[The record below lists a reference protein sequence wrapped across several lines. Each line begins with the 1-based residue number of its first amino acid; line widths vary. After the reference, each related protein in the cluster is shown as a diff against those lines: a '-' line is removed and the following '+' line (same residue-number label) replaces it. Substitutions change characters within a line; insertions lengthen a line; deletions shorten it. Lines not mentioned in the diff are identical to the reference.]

1 MKVRFEVTLH
11 SILSRQSLVHSP
23 MASTATASTKS
34 SLASAKALSDVALAV
49 AVLAMV
55 AMMIVPLPT
64 PVLDG
69 LLATNIAVGVLMLLV
84 ALRIRDGLS
93 FTAFPTILLITTL
106 YRLALNVS
114 STRLILLQADA
125 GDVIRS
131 FGDFVVRG
139 NYVVGA
145 IVFLILTLIQFI
157 VVAKGSERVAEV
169 GARFTLDAMPG
180 KQMSIDAE
188 LRSGAIDH
196 DEAQRRRQN
205 LQRESQFFGSMDGAM
220 KFVKGDAIAGII
232 ITLVNIGGGL
242 AVGIMMHDM
251 SLGDS
256 LKTYGLLTIGD
267 GLVSQIPALVISIS
281 AGLVVTRVAAEGDA
295 SLAEQIASQVFG
307 RPAVLRTGAAFCIA
321 LALVPGLPFFPF
333 VLIALVLLAASH
345 VLVAREREAQA
356 SQQEAPVS
364 LDIVPAV
371 EPWSIELGQNFDR
384 ESIVRLVE
392 TLQRESVRE
401 RGLPLPRPA
410 IRQRK
415 EGAPDKVEVRFREQ
429 LVRSDV
435 LPAGAGLV
443 FGSGVSAVGSSAQ
456 TWVDPW
462 TGLVGVWQSHALTG
476 TQGTIAKPVSRDAVL
491 ESLLRASLAKHAE
504 SFVTLP
510 SVQHLVDTL
519 RNRSEASVRYAMPKP
534 LSVPLLADVL
544 RRLVDEGVSIRPLD
558 EIIETLLTFVVTER
572 DPLNLTELVRSSQK
586 GAISHGLAEQGKLRC
601 HIVSPEIEDLVR
613 GGIKRT
619 PAGAFLSVSGPVAQD
634 ITQAVRAGLEL
645 RPGKRPPPLVT
656 QPDVRR
662 FVRKLLENQLPHL
675 PVLSYQELAPEMLVE
690 PISRIE
696 P

>member
-1 MKVRFEVTLH
+1 
-11 SILSRQSLVHSP
+11 
-23 MASTATASTKS
+23 MASTAAVQPSGRF
-34 SLASAKALSDVALAV
+34 AAAKTLSDVALAI

-69 LLATNIAVGVLMLLV
+69 LLATNIALGVLMLLV
-84 ALRIRDGLS
+84 ALRIRDGLA

-125 GDVIRS
+125 GEVIRS

-188 LRSGAIDH
+188 LRSGAIDQ
-196 DEAQRRRQN
+196 EQAQLRRRN
-205 LQRESQFFGSMDGAM
+205 LQRESEFFGSMDGAM

-232 ITLVNIGGGL
+232 ITLINIGGGL

-251 SLGDS
+251 SLGES
-256 LKTYGLLTIGD
+256 LRTYGLLTIGD

-281 AGLVVTRVAAEGDA
+281 AGLVVTRVSAEGDA

-307 RPAVLRTGAAFCIA
+307 RPAVLRTAAVFCIA
-321 LALVPGLPFFPF
+321 LAIVPGLPLLPF
-333 VLIALVLLAASH
+333 VFIALLLLAASQ
-345 VLVAREREAQA
+345 VLIAREREERAA
-356 SQQEAPVS
+356 RPATVTALDLVPEIEAWE
-364 LDIVPAV
+364 IAF
-371 EPWSIELGQNFDR
+371 GRNFDR
-384 ESIVRLVE
+384 DFLEKEVE
-392 TLQRESVRE
+392 TLRRRSILE
-401 RGLPLPRPA
+401 RGLPLPAPIVSKR
-410 IRQRK
+410 
-415 EGAPDKVEVRFREQ
+415 EELGADIFQISFREKP
-429 LVRSDV
+429 VRQV
-435 LPAGAGLV
+435 ELP
-443 FGSGVSAVGSSAQ
+443 SSAALAFGPGAEG
-456 TWVDPW
+456 TGLKTFVDPW
-462 TGLVGVWQSHALTG
+462 TGLSGAWVPETQHTHG
-476 TQGTIAKPVSRDAVL
+476 TLARPVPRNEVL
-491 ESLLRASLAKHAE
+491 RSVLAASLAEHAE
-504 SFVTLP
+504 SFVTLS
-510 SVQHLVDTL
+510 SVQHLVDSL
-519 RNRSEASVRYAMPKP
+519 RVRSEAAVRYAMPKP
-534 LSVPLLADVL
+534 LSVPLLTDVL

-558 EIIETLLTFVVTER
+558 EIIETLLTFSVTER
-572 DPLNLTELVRSSQK
+572 DPLNLTELVRSAQK
-586 GAISHGLAEQGKLRC
+586 RTISHALASNGTLRC
-601 HIVSPEIEDLVR
+601 HILAPEIEEMVR

-619 PAGAFLSVSGPVAQD
+619 PAGAFLSLSGPVAQD
-634 ITQAVRAGLEL
+634 ITSAVRSGLEL
-645 RPGKRPPPLVT
+645 RPGTAPPPLVT

-675 PVLSYQELAPEMLVE
+675 AVVSYQELAPEMLVE

-696 P
+696 A